1 MNNNITI
8 NLHIP
13 KTEQLSSLK
22 ARVLSEELENINKKN
37 PPKEESV
44 SIATTYSLIRNDN
57 IEVGF
62 FIRNTFSKNISL
74 EYVRLGLQNSEDK
87 IIYNQ
92 IVNFKDIG
100 IIPPYSA
107 IPSTIKFQLLEEIKK
122 QKLEN
127 LKLVFLSTKELN
139 AFKSVETDLEEVS
152 LDLSFEEE
160 KELREF
166 KNNLD
171 MLQKDT
177 LSTALF
183 KADKLDDGG
192 VELSILFRNGFDS
205 EIKIEKLPITI
216 ENFNGI
222 SICKYVFQDTN
233 SIVKVGPAKAKLV
246 KLKIDKSNIY
256 NTVFDLDRCK
266 ILFQ

>member
-1 MNNNITI
+1 MSNNITI

-13 KTEQLSSLK
+13 ETEQLSSLK
-22 ARVLSEELENINKKN
+22 ARVLSEELESVNKKN

-44 SIATTYSLIRNDN
+44 SIATTYSLIRNGN

-74 EYVRLGLQNSEDK
+74 EYVRVGLQNNEDK

-92 IVNFKDIG
+92 VVNFKDIG

-107 IPSTIKFQLLEEIKK
+107 IPSTIKFKLLDNINKDEV
-122 QKLEN
+122 QD
-127 LKLVFLSTKELN
+127 LKLVFLSAKELN

-160 KELREF
+160 QELREF
-166 KNNLD
+166 KNNLE

-183 KADKLDDGG
+183 KANKLDDGG
-192 VELSILFRNGFDS
+192 VELSILFRNGYDS
-205 EIKIEKLPITI
+205 EIRIEKLPITI

-222 SICKYVFQDTN
+222 SICKHVFQDAN

-246 KLKIDKSNIY
+246 KFKIDKSKIY